1 MRERDH
7 THTDPESLTD
17 DNIADIL
24 RFANEHASD
33 PKASL
38 QKTIDIRLLAAEV
51 ERLRAEL
58 AAPIGCADHGCIVT
72 TRAGHGTNG
81 GCRCDERTLRRAVRK
96 MRRELA
102 AVDDALDG
110 LSVPPDASDRA
121 RNVAGWRAAFY
132 REEGRA
138 AGLSYERLIARDEI
152 RRLGGDPDVLPRA
165 VGPCALPP
173 GAYGPAGDRLAAE
186 QAAECAAWQA
196 AKDANRAALPTEDG
210 GLTATPPP
218 ATKKKRSQ
226 WIRVRSGETPP
237 GGAKGGEG
245 WYWESPVGLYHVW
258 VNERPR
264 HEPPYYAAARVGVDG
279 YNERRPYERIMP
291 GSPEP
296 QTWLVDKGT
305 LAEAKEICSQ
315 DADERDDGLT
325 AADRKAGWRWEDGE
339 HGPLLCR
346 VGSSL
351 VYAAVTHAGWSA
363 PSHGAPRE
371 EKHGPETGAAG
382 KRAAVLHLR
391 SKGALPPRT
400 T

>member
-1 MRERDH
+1 MRERDD

-38 QKTIDIRLLAAEV
+38 QKTIGIRLLAAEV
-51 ERLRAEL
+51 ERLRAEII
-58 AAPIGCADHGCIVT
+58 APIGCTDHGCIVAT
-72 TRAGHGTNG
+72 PKGQGTNG
-81 GCRCDERTLRRAVRK
+81 GCRCDERILRRAIRK

-102 AVDDALDG
+102 AVDDA
-110 LSVPPDASDRA
+110 STACPCRRTQAS
-121 RNVAGWRAAFY
+121 
-132 REEGRA
+132 GRA
-138 AGLSYERLIARDEI
+138 MSPVGARPSIAPRVASPASRTSGIVRAEV
-152 RRLGGDPDVLPRA
+152 RRLGGDPDALPRA
-165 VGPCALPP
+165 GGPWALEP
-173 GAYGPAGDRLAAE
+173 GYYGPAGDRLVAE
-186 QAAECAAWQA
+186 QAADHAAWEA
-196 AKDANRAALPTEDG
+196 SKRAALPTENDRI
-210 GLTATPPP
+210 TASPPS
-218 ATKKKRSQ
+218 ATKKRRSQ
-226 WIRVRSGETPP
+226 WIRVRFGETPP

-264 HEPPYYAAARVGVDG
+264 HEPPYYAAARIGADG
-279 YNERRPYERIMP
+279 HAERRPYERIMP

-296 QTWLVDKGT
+296 KTWLVDKGT
-305 LAEAKEICSQ
+305 FAEAKEACRQ

-325 AADRKAGWRWEDGE
+325 ADDRQAGWRWEDGE

-351 VYAAVTHAGWSA
+351 VYAAVTRAGWSA
-363 PSHGAPRE
+363 PSHGAPRKE
-371 EKHGPETGAAG
+371 ERGPETGDAG
-382 KRAAVLHLR
+382 KREAVKRLR
-391 SKGALPPRT
+391 SKGEIGGKT